1 MADKPLIS
9 AIIPTY
15 NRSRTVCS
23 AIDSVLNQ
31 TYSPIEVI
39 VVDDGSTDDTSDRL
53 CSYSTKIYVIHQSN
67 AGASAARNTGVRAS
81 SGSIVA
87 FLDSDDIWLPK
98 KIEKQV
104 AALQAA
110 GTSVCCCV
118 SNMALHFNDGRTGTS
133 FQSAGLRPLHAEGA
147 WLNVAEVLATRFLMF
162 NQAVAIRRNAFDI
175 VGGFDE
181 KLKVLEDYDLALRLA
196 LHGPWVFVSEP
207 LAVWKQSEDS
217 LSHVLKHSAV
227 FWEAWCHVLEAT
239 VAKMPTSPHFA
250 RARGLAVRAFR
261 NARHEVTAR
270 ELSVSN
276 GLFHRAAGKAYLRLE
291 HLSAKAFRHSPWYPK
306 MKTCNLRDYELTTG
320 PIVD

>member
-15 NRSRTVCS
+15 NRSRTVRS

-31 TYSPIEVI
+31 TYSPIEII

-53 CSYSTKIYVIHQSN
+53 RDYGTKIRLIHQCN
-67 AGASAARNTGVRAS
+67 AGASAARNAGVRAS

-118 SNMALHFNDGRTGTS
+118 SNMALNFHDGRTGTS
-133 FQSAGLRPLHAEGA
+133 FQSAGLLPFHAEGA

-175 VGGFDE
+175 VGGFDD

-196 LHGPWVFVSEP
+196 VCGPWVFVSEP
-207 LAVWKQSEDS
+207 LVVWKQSEDS

-227 FWEAWCHVLEAT
+227 FWEAWCHVLETA
-239 VAKMPTSPHFA
+239 VANMPASHDFA
-250 RARGLAVRAFR
+250 RARGLALRAFR
-261 NARHEVTAR
+261 NARHQMTAR
-270 ELSVSN
+270 ELSLSSRF
-276 GLFHRAAGKAYLRLE
+276 FHRMAGKAYWRFE
-291 HLSAKAFRHSPWYPK
+291 YLSAKAFRHSPWYPK
-306 MKTCNLRDYELTTG
+306 MKTCDLRDC
-320 PIVD
+320 